1 MSSGWLGIL
10 PLRNLPG
17 YLCWMERDRIRLL
30 LSRSKILGCALERGL
45 KRLKGIPQVG
55 RLLVQR
61 TGAIFLLGDSD
72 FVGREARLK
81 V

>member
-1 MSSGWLGIL
+1 
-10 PLRNLPG
+10 
-17 YLCWMERDRIRLL
+17 
-30 LSRSKILGCALERGL
+30 LERGL